1 MDYKMTIAG
10 LERSLPLC
18 RVSDDLYIGAFV
30 IFGDPE
36 LTTACAQEL
45 LKRAPEYDY
54 MLTAEAKGIPLIH
67 EMARLAGNQ
76 KYFLARKK
84 SKLYMRDV
92 FEVSVDSITTEGS
105 QKLYLD
111 GNDAEL
117 MKGRKILLVDDV
129 ISTGES
135 MTALEKLVEAAG
147 GIVCGRMTILA
158 EGDAQKRDD
167 VIYLEPLPV
176 FHPHGTPKQD

>member
-1 MDYKMTIAG
+1 MEYKMTIAG

-36 LTTACAQEL
+36 LTTACAEEL

-67 EMARLAGNQ
+67 EMARRAGNQ

-92 FEVSVDSITTEGS
+92 FEVDVDSITTEGG

-111 GNDAEL
+111 GNDAKL
-117 MKGRKILLVDDV
+117 MQGKRILLVDDV

-135 MTALEKLVEAAG
+135 IQALEKLVHKAG
-147 GIVCGRMTILA
+147 GIVCGRATILA
-158 EGDAQKRDD
+158 EGDSQNRDD
-167 VIYLEPLPV
+167 IIYLEPLPV
-176 FHPHGTPKQD
+176 FHPDGTPKK